1 MSAGG
6 SAGGGGETGP
16 EEPQDAEP
24 EETEPEETEPDAR
37 FTFANERT
45 FLAWNRTALAMVIGG
60 VAIVQLL
67 PPFSGLPWG
76 RHLLAVSLIAFGS
89 FLSIGSFFEWERNQ
103 RALRRSE
110 PMPRSPL
117 PLVLAIVI
125 AAVAGMAAVLVVLS
139 GVLG

>member
-6 SAGGGGETGP
+6 SAGGGGESGP
-16 EEPQDAEP
+16 EEPQDTGP
-24 EETEPEETEPDAR
+24 EGTEPEETEPDAR

-110 PMPRSPL
+110 PMPWSPL